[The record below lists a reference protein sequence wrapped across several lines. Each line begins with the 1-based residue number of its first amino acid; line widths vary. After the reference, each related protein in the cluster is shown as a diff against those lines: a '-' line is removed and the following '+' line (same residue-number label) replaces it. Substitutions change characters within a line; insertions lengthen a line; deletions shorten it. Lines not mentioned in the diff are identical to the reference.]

1 VEGRPAVVLNERDY
15 GAAID
20 AELGMRKRRKLGRWE
35 DGKVGK
41 KARVE
46 TGGKRAESSKLKAER
61 RGDWVRPDT
70 GHLMP
75 DAGWREA
82 EIPRQ
87 RGCRMPGTEKNGGWE
102 RGGDKKMNIQ
112 HRTSNIEL

>member
-1 VEGRPAVVLNERDY
+1 MEGRPAVVLNERDY

-87 RGCRMPGTEKNGGWE
+87 RGCR
-102 RGGDKKMNIQ
+102 
-112 HRTSNIEL
+112 L